1 MLRYNNQ
8 PLNNYPGI
16 GDVDF
21 ARDTLCY
28 AEYEDLSNQH
38 GSTLRKYIESKY
50 IPSYIYFDNNI
61 AVPTK

>member
-1 MLRYNNQ
+1 MLRYNNK

-21 ARDTLCY
+21 ASDTLCY
-28 AEYEDLSNQH
+28 AEYEDLNNNNV
-38 GSTLRKYIESKY
+38 TRRYIEGKY